1 MTMDTAP
8 TGGRGLAVG
17 CKVFKK
23 ISSILWLKIYSED

>member
-1 MTMDTAP
+1 MMTGTAP
-8 TGGRGLAVG
+8 RGGRGLAVG